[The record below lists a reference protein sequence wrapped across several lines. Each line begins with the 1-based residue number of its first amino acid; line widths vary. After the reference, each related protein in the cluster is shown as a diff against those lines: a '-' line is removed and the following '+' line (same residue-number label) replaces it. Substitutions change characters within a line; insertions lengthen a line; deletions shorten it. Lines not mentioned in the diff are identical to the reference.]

1 MSVVSHNPVDYIR
14 NLQQLL
20 ASDKKIIG
28 FLFGAGT
35 SLVRNPKTD
44 KPYVPAIAKMTQLIV
59 GELEKNLECS
69 KAIGELRVEL
79 DGNFTVETL
88 LSKLELKKQVVGKG
102 TLNGLNQ
109 EGIEKLI
116 VSIKQ

>member
-1 MSVVSHNPVDYIR
+1 MSIVCHNPVDYIR

-35 SLVRNPKTD
+35 SLVKNPKTD

-59 GELEKNLECS
+59 EGIKNTPEYY
-69 KAIGELRVEL
+69 KAIEELRVEFL
-79 DGNFTVETL
+79 TSSLQSFTFTVNSPPTSL
-88 LSKLELKKQVVGKG
+88 LSNSLL
-102 TLNGLNQ
+102 
-109 EGIEKLI
+109 
-116 VSIKQ
+116 